1 MTASARRIYAKRTG
15 LVEEAVERAP
25 EALGVAVG
33 ASEQIRSTAWIEYGY
48 TRWLEDQRYEE
59 KIRAYQEL
67 AEDRERLEII
77 KRSTREA
84 VEAGLL

>member
-25 EALGVAVG
+25 EALGVAAG

-67 AEDRERLEII
+67 AEERERLEII
-77 KRSTREA
+77 DRAAQEA
-84 VEAGLL
+84 VKAGIW